1 MVALAGMSLF
11 AITAISPTY
20 IRMCSNTMAY
30 GSCYFVGIVAAI
42 ASIVLINNI
51 LPPPTHTIWR
61 IVPCRFLAFVGRE
74 SMSFYVTHWVILEII
89 QIVLVRIL
97 DVSDNWMKFW
107 WMLVISAVA
116 LPLLALMLRRTRLV

>member
-1 MVALAGMSLF
+1 
-11 AITAISPTY
+11 
-20 IRMCSNTMAY
+20 
-30 GSCYFVGIVAAI
+30 
-42 ASIVLINNI
+42 
-51 LPPPTHTIWR
+51 
-61 IVPCRFLAFVGRE
+61 
-74 SMSFYVTHWVILEII
+74 MSFYVTHWVILEII